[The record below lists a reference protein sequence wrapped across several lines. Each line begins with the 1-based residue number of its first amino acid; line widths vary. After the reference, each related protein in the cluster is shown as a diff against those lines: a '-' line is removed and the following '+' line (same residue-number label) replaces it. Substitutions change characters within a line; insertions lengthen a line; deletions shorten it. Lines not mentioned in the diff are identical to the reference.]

1 MTNNKI
7 KKNSCLNPE
16 LNNIERRKEE
26 KKSKLNEKLR
36 KRYKKNFYLC
46 NDELIDEVDEEKEF
60 DREEN

>member
-16 LNNIERRKEE
+16 LNNIERMKEE

>member
-1 MTNNKI
+1 M
-7 KKNSCLNPE
+7 
-16 LNNIERRKEE
+16 KEK

>member
-16 LNNIERRKEE
+16 LNNKRRKEE
-26 KKSKLNEKLR
+26 KKSKLNEKIR